1 MISKYIYIFI
11 KIPIYIYIYIY
22 IYICFVANMLG
33 TNLDGNTQ
41 FEVVT
46 VTDRDNVLGTP
57 AGKRIV
63 MEYNLVSH
71 LVGQSTD

>member
-1 MISKYIYIFI
+1 
-11 KIPIYIYIYIY
+11 
-22 IYICFVANMLG
+22 MLG